1 MEENNIVEWNPGN
14 MLEVTLNEPDDFLKI
29 RETLTRIGVA
39 SRKDNKL
46 YQSCHILHKQGRYF
60 IVHFKELFLLDGK
73 KSTAFRIFYDAI
85 DVVEQKVEEESA
97 LDVWK
102 KAVENVTP
110 AVEVRSRR
118 IGGATFQ
125 IPQPIRDAR
134 KLSMAMKWMI
144 GFARKR
150 NDKTMS
156 QKLASEIVAAYKE
169 EGAAFKKK
177 QDTHRMAEAN
187 KAFSHFRF

>member
-1 MEENNIVEWNPGN
+1 MRKSPAKKRRILPDAKFNDTMVTQFVNN
-14 MLEVTLNEPDDFLKI
+14 MM
-29 RETLTRIGVA
+29 
-39 SRKDNKL
+39 
-46 YQSCHILHKQGRYF
+46 Y
-60 IVHFKELFLLDGK
+60 DGK
-73 KSTAFRIFYDAI
+73 KSTAFKIFYDALAI
-85 DVVEQKVEEESA
+85 VDTRVEDESP

-102 KAVENVTP
+102 KAVQNVTP

-150 NDKTMS
+150 NDKSMS
-156 QKLASEIVAAYKE
+156 QKLAAEIVAAYKE